1 MSDTERARES
11 RGISEELIYRL
22 CVRGLDDVITK
33 ARRVLDLGCGVGHFG
48 TFLRRQYRGELVGA
62 DVVRFEGFQSES
74 YDSFVEVNLN
84 HSFNDVAGDDYDVI
98 FHPEVIHMIEN
109 PRLVIRSAASCL
121 KSSGRLIVTTANP
134 LSLPS
139 VLTLL
144 TRGSFRNFQDGKGRY
159 PMQIVPLV
167 PVDGRRIFEEAGLT
181 VEAVDYTDSC
191 KFPGMAS
198 RNFQTFLPFLG
209 GQWFSDHYRVVGV
222 KNFDGGSVP
231 FYRFA
236 QATA

>member
-1 MSDTERARES
+1 MSDTERAKES

-22 CVRGLDDVITK
+22 CVRGLDAEIGAAK
-33 ARRVLDLGCGVGHFG
+33 RILDLGCGVGHFG
-48 TFLRRQYRGELVGA
+48 AFLRRQYRGELIGA
-62 DVVRFEGFQSES
+62 DVVRFDGFQSDS
-74 YDSFVEVNLN
+74 YDRFVEVNLN
-84 HSFNDVAGDDYDVI
+84 HPFDAVDGNDYDLI

-121 KSSGRLIVTTANP
+121 RKGGRLIMTTANP

-144 TRGSFRNFQDGKGRY
+144 GRGSFRNFQDGKGRY

-167 PVDGRRIFEEAGLT
+167 PVDGRRIFQEAGLT
-181 VEAVDYTDSC
+181 VETVDFTDSC

-209 GQWFSDHYRVVGV
+209 GKWFSDHYRVVGV
-222 KNFDGGSVP
+222 KNFEGASLAMN
-231 FYRFA
+231 RFA
-236 QATA
+236 GPSA